1 MSNWKDFIL
10 GEIINVKH
18 GYAFKGEYFSDT
30 PTLDILLTPGN
41 FNIGGGFKQGK
52 LKYYSGDYPISYKLN
67 EGDIIVTMTDL
78 SKEGDTLGYSAKIPK
93 HNKIRYLHNQRI
105 GLLQFIK
112 DEVSK
117 DYIYWILRSRD
128 YQKFIIN
135 SATGSTVK
143 HTSPSRIGEYR
154 FTAPDLPTQIEI
166 SEILSSLDDKIELNN
181 KINQELEI
189 LTRTLFKQWFIDFEF
204 PNENG
209 EPYKLS
215 GGEMAESELGEIPK
229 VWEVTKISTLDYKLQ
244 TGTRP
249 KGGVGGITSGVP
261 SIGAESVKG
270 LGFYDFS
277 KIKYVSN
284 EFASKMKRGKVDGY
298 ELLIY
303 KDGGKPGTFIPH
315 FSMFGEGFPF
325 ETFFINEHVFL
336 LDFFDKAFNSF
347 CYFYFDS
354 EYVKPVFENN
364 GGKAAIPGINQED
377 VKNLLIFRPDN
388 EMVKVFG
395 EFAKSSITTILK
407 NCKENIQL
415 SNLRDELLPKL
426 ISGELKINEINN

>member
-1 MSNWKDFIL
+1 MIEWK
-10 GEIINVKH
+10 E
-18 GYAFKGEYFSDT
+18 
-30 PTLDILLTPGN
+30 
-41 FNIGGGFKQGK
+41 
-52 LKYYSGDYPISYKLN
+52 YKLN
-67 EGDIIVTMTDL
+67 DLVTKLGDGLHGTPKYDPNGDYYFINGSNLINGKISVNENTKKVTKEEFEKYKKELTNRTIFVSINGTLGNIALYNDEKVVLGKSACYFNIKEDVSKEFIKYIVTDH
-78 SKEGDTLGYSAKIPK
+78 SFQ
-93 HNKIRYLHNQRI
+93 H
-105 GLLQFIK
+105 
-112 DEVSK
+112 
-117 DYIYWILRSRD
+117 YIYE
-128 YQKFIIN
+128 Y
-135 SATGSTVK
+135 ATGSTIKNVPLK
-143 HTSPSRIGEYR
+143 AIREYT
-154 FTAPDLPTQIEI
+154 FKLPDLQTQTSIA
-166 SEILSSLDDKIELNN
+166 EILSSLDDKIELNN
-181 KINQELEI
+181 KINQELET
-189 LTRTLFKQWFIDFEF
+189 LAQTLFKQWFIDFEF

-209 EPYKLS
+209 EPYKS
-215 GGEMAESELGEIPK
+215 CGGEMVESELGEIPK
-229 VWEVTKISTLDYKLQ
+229 SWEVTRISTLDYKLQ

-270 LGFYDFS
+270 LGYYDFS

-284 EFASKMKRGKVDGY
+284 EFASKMKRGKVEGY

-303 KDGGKPGTFIPH
+303 KDGGKPGTFMPH

-336 LDFFDKAFNSF
+336 LDFFDKEFNSF

-354 EYVKPVFENN
+354 KYVTPVFENN

-388 EMVKVFG
+388 EIVKIFG

-415 SNLRDELLPKL
+415 SNLRNELLPKL
-426 ISGELKINEINN
+426 ISGELEINEINN